1 MFFIRAGLQRWF
13 SRGSLRCWFA
23 VLKIFALWA
32 GFVEDSLN
40 SKVRAYLELFG
51 FAGLIIAFD
60 QYTKWL
66 VRSNLAFGEVW
77 APWDWLIAYARIYHV
92 KNTGAAF
99 GMFQDGNLIFMILA
113 VVVSVVIIYYFPLM
127 LREDWPV
134 RVALVLQFAGAVGN
148 LIDRIHQGHVTDFI
162 SVGNFF
168 VFNVA
173 DSSISIGVAVLIVGM
188 LVKEYQDRQQAK
200 LQQAPAEDEPAAE
213 EAAPE
218 PDVLESAPDQA
229 ASPTDDQPAPANSG
243 ETEESNA

>member
-1 MFFIRAGLQRWF
+1 M
-13 SRGSLRCWFA
+13 
-23 VLKIFALWA
+23 
-32 GFVEDSLN
+32 N

-66 VRSNLAFGEVW
+66 VRTNLAFGEAW
-77 APWDWLIAYARIYHV
+77 SPWDWLMPIARIYHV

-113 VVVSVVIIYYFPLM
+113 IVVSIVIIYYFPMM

-134 RVALVLQFAGAVGN
+134 RVALILQFAGAVGN
-148 LIDRIHQGHVTDFI
+148 LIDRIYQGHVTDFI

-188 LVKEYQDRQQAK
+188 LVKEYQDRKQAEPK
-200 LQQAPAEDEPAAE
+200 QVSAESEPNDEKVGSDLVTDSLPESDATPEMSASQDAPA
-213 EAAPE
+213 
-218 PDVLESAPDQA
+218 
-229 ASPTDDQPAPANSG
+229 TSG
-243 ETEESNA
+243 ETEEPNA

>member
-1 MFFIRAGLQRWF
+1 M
-13 SRGSLRCWFA
+13 
-23 VLKIFALWA
+23 LKIFAQWVR
-32 GFVEDSLN
+32 FVEDSLN

-51 FAGLIIAFD
+51 FAGLIVALD

-77 APWDWLIAYARIYHV
+77 APWDWLIPYARVYHV

-134 RVALVLQFAGAVGN
+134 RVALVLQFAGAIGN
-148 LIDRIHQGHVTDFI
+148 LLDRIYQGHVTDFI

-168 VFNVA
+168 VFNIA

-200 LQQAPAEDEPAAE
+200 LQPAPAEAESAADET
-213 EAAPE
+213 APE
-218 PDVLESAPDQA
+218 TEALESAPDQ
-229 ASPTDDQPAPANSG
+229 TAPAISG
-243 ETEESNA
+243 ETEEPNA